1 MLIADLGI
9 QSTRDG
15 LRPLSRRQTALA
27 KDREESAIARR
38 YASHAEAHGRFNCS
52 IEWRSFD
59 DGWCDPWARK
69 PTLDSDLRACPG
81 APSRKSADR
90 VANKIA
96 AALAG
101 KVNAFR

>member
-81 APSRKSADR
+81 GSVEEISRSRRKQNSGGIGWKGQR
-90 VANKIA
+90 I
-96 AALAG
+96 
-101 KVNAFR
+101 